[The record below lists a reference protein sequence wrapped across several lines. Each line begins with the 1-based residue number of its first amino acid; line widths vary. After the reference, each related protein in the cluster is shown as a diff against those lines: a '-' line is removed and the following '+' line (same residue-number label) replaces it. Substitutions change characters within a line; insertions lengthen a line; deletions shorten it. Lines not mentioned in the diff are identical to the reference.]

1 MMGTNTMRVKIEYL
15 NVQGDERGCVF
26 EPLEQEVLPLQRN
39 AHLVLTH
46 PGCVRGNHY
55 HTRGA
60 EVIVVHGSTLV
71 RFRDRQVLHEIT
83 VGENQTVRF
92 VIPSEVSHAFKNT
105 GNSTTVMVAFN
116 TVAHD
121 KKKPDVVQDILI
133 EH

>member
-1 MMGTNTMRVKIEYL
+1 M
-15 NVQGDERGCVF
+15 
-26 EPLEQEVLPLQRN
+26 
-39 AHLVLTH
+39 
-46 PGCVRGNHY
+46 
-55 HTRGA
+55 
-60 EVIVVHGSTLV
+60 
-71 RFRDRQVLHEIT
+71 LHEIT